1 MDTRFL
7 ESFITVVEH
16 GSIAE
21 AARRLNLT
29 SAAVAQR
36 IRALEHEIGAQLLS
50 RSGRTVRPTEAGAK
64 IIDRSRHFVQ
74 EVRDLKAIATD
85 ETYAGELRL
94 GAVATALNG
103 LLPDI
108 LAALAKK
115 YPLLGV
121 YVAPG
126 TSESLYPQVLNG
138 ELDAAI
144 LVEPQFT
151 IPKTCGWRVLR
162 QEPLIVLTPSSMR
175 TTDPHLALQSAPF
188 IRYDRNAVGGRIADA
203 YLRRAGIRP
212 QDRFELTSLTAI
224 ALLVDRGLGV
234 SLVPDWSPPWPEGL
248 SLNKLPIPDQSYVR
262 RLGLLW
268 NRASVRLRLVNAFL
282 EEATGALGTPK
293 PVVP

>member
-7 ESFITVVEH
+7 ESFVTVVEH

-29 SAAVAQR
+29 PAAVAQR

-64 IIDRSRHFVQ
+64 IIERSRRFLQ
-74 EVRDLKAIATD
+74 EVRDLRALAID
-85 ETYAGELRL
+85 ETTAGELRL

-108 LAALAKK
+108 LASLAEK

-121 YVAPG
+121 YVVPG

-144 LVEPQFT
+144 IVEPEFS
-151 IPKTCGWRVLR
+151 IPKTCGWQVLR
-162 QEPLIVLTPSSMR
+162 QEPLVVLTPASMNIS
-175 TTDPHLALQSAPF
+175 DPLLALRSAPF
-188 IRYDRNAVGGRIADA
+188 IRYDRNAVGGRIADR
-203 YLRRAGIRP
+203 YLRLVGIRP

-248 SLNKLPIPDQSYVR
+248 SLKKLPIPDQSYIR
-262 RLGLLW
+262 RVGLLW
-268 NRASVRLRLVNAFL
+268 NRASVRIRLVNAFL
-282 EEATGALGTPK
+282 EEASAA
-293 PVVP
+293 PVLRM